1 MPLPFSSLDFR
12 IIKSFMIIN
21 PSEMKKEEEEEE
33 KKKEEERRD
42 EKQQRFG
49 IERCISTAI
58 LLVPPERRIPASAS
72 NCRGH

>member
-1 MPLPFSSLDFR
+1 
-12 IIKSFMIIN
+12 
-21 PSEMKKEEEEEE
+21 MKKEEEEEE

-42 EKQQRFG
+42 KKQQRFG